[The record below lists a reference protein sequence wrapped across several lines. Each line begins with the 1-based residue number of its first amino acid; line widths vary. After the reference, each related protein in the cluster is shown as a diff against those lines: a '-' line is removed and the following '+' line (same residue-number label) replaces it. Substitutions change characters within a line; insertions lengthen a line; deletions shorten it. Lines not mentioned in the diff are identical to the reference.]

1 MIEEQVTGPPFLG
14 HPEHL
19 VCNHGPGDL
28 GRIRRKPRMGRRGS
42 LGQVGLVSDH
52 GLPFLDLPL
61 DEPVEQPG
69 PAVLLGKTAHR
80 PRRGGLVLGP
90 DP

>member
-1 MIEEQVTGPPFLG
+1 MIEEEVTGPPFLR

-19 VCNHGPGDL
+19 GWRHGPGDA
-28 GRIRRKPRMGRRGS
+28 GRIRRKSPIGRRGGR
-42 LGQVGLVSDH
+42 GQACLVSDH

-69 PAVLLGKTAHR
+69 PAALSGKTAHR